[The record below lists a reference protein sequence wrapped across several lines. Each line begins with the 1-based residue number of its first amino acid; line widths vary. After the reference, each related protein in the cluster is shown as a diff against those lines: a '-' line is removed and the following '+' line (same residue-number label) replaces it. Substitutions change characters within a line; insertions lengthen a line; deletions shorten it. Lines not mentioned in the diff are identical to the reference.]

1 MLEDLKA
8 YGADESALPQRL
20 KARQDY
26 AIWAEHEDVV
36 VLFLRC
42 QTQWRTTMAG
52 VSGLDYGAVF
62 AMMDL
67 YDVGNR
73 QQVMADLQI
82 MEAHAKQLIN
92 DGVAKQMK
100 RGKK

>member
-1 MLEDLKA
+1 
-8 YGADESALPQRL
+8 
-20 KARQDY
+20 
-26 AIWAEHEDVV
+26 
-36 VLFLRC
+36 
-42 QTQWRTTMAG
+42 MAG

-62 AMMDL
+62 ALLDL